1 VIKLIKEKLFMTE
14 KINLVKDTIDFN
26 DVKRLITWL
35 ETNPRLT
42 KGDLTL
48 EFEKKWS
55 KWLGVKYS
63 VFVNSG
69 SSANLA
75 AIYSL
80 LLSGKLKN
88 NKIVVPAVSWVTT
101 VTPTIQ
107 LGMEPIMCDCDIDNL
122 GLDINHLKEIIKNDN
137 PSAIILVHVL
147 GIPNHM
153 DEILK
158 LCKENNILLIEDT
171 CESIGSKY
179 NDKLLGVLGDL
190 STFSFYFGHHM
201 STIEGGMISTN
212 DEDLYHILL
221 SIRSHGWDRDL
232 PKEKQNSLREKYSV
246 DKFRSLYTFY
256 YPGFNLRSTDLQA
269 YIGLGQLEKLDM
281 IVENRNKNFIRYK
294 NEIKNTF
301 WNVSPPEGSFISNF
315 SFPIITKNIKE
326 LTEQLITNNI
336 ECRPLI
342 CGSINEH
349 PFWYERY
356 GKQNLPNSKL
366 VHNYGLYLPNN
377 HQMTDEEISKVIEVV
392 NKHV

>member
-1 VIKLIKEKLFMTE
+1 MTE

-55 KWLGVKYS
+55 EWLGVKYS

-107 LGMEPIMCDCDIDNL
+107 LGMEPIMCDCNIDNL
-122 GLDINHLKEIIKNDN
+122 GLDINHLKEIIKNNN
-137 PSAIILVHVL
+137 PSVIILVHVL

-158 LCKENNILLIEDT
+158 LCKENDILLIEDT

-179 NDKLLGVLGDL
+179 NDKLLGTLGDL

-232 PKEKQNSLREKYSV
+232 PKEKQNSLREKYGV

-256 YPGFNLRSTDLQA
+256 YPGFNLITTDLQA

-392 NKHV
+392 NKYV

>member
-1 VIKLIKEKLFMTE
+1 MSYE
-14 KINLVKDTIDFN
+14 KIKLVKDTIDIN
-26 DVKRLITWL
+26 DINKLIEWLIT
-35 ETNPRLT
+35 NPKLT
-42 KGDLTL
+42 KGPLTV

-55 KWLGVKYS
+55 EWLGVKYS

-80 LLSGKLKN
+80 LLSGRLKN

-101 VTPTIQ
+101 ITPAIQ
-107 LGMEPIMCDCDIDNL
+107 LGLTPIMCECDMDNL
-122 GLDINHLKEIIKNDN
+122 GLDINHLKKIISEEK

-147 GIPNHM
+147 GFPNHM
-153 DEILK
+153 NEILT
-158 LCKENNILLIEDT
+158 LCEENDILLVEDT
-171 CESIGSKY
+171 CESMGSEY
-179 NDKLLGVLGDL
+179 NGKKLGTLGDL

-232 PKEKQNSLREKYSV
+232 PEEKQISLRKKYNV
-246 DKFRSLYTFY
+246 DEFRSLYTFY

-269 YIGLGQLEKLDM
+269 FIGLEQLNKINQ
-281 IVENRNKNFIRYK
+281 IVTNRNRNYNIYK
-294 NEIKNTF
+294 EKINNKY
-301 WNVSPPEGSFISNF
+301 WNINPPSNSYISNF
-315 SFPIITKNIKE
+315 SFPIITENIKK
-326 LTEQLITNNI
+326 LTEELIKNNI

-356 GKQNLPNSKL
+356 GKQSLPNAERAHK
-366 VHNYGLYLPNN
+366 YGLYLPNN
-377 HQMTDEEISKVIEVV
+377 HQMTEDEINKVIEIV
-392 NKHV
+392 NKNL